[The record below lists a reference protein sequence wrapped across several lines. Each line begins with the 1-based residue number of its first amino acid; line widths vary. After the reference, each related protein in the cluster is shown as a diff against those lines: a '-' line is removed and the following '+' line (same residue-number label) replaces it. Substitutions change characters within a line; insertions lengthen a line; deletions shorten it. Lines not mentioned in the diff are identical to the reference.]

1 MNRPF
6 LFAVGI
12 GICASSVLAADP
24 PSVTADANIA
34 TEMKIDKRQ
43 RLEQQQRFEAIDTNG
58 DGYISEQEAQAQQRL
73 LDSWGDVDLNSDGKI
88 DQSEF
93 SAFETEEVEGN
104 P

>member
-6 LFAVGI
+6 LIAIGI
-12 GICASSVLAADP
+12 GICASGALAADP
-24 PSVTADANIA
+24 PSITADANVA

-43 RLEQQQRFEAIDTNG
+43 RLEQQQRFDAIDTNG
-58 DGYISEQEAQAQQRL
+58 DGYISEQEAQARQRL
-73 LDSWGDVDLNSDGKI
+73 LDSWGDVDLNSDGRV

-93 SAFETEEVEGN
+93 SAFETEDVKET